1 MRIFYTVCITL
12 VIALTIVTINIRR
25 ESTNFYG
32 IAETKEMIIN
42 SEFGVEIKDMRV
54 TPGQLVKAG
63 DTLMEMRSPEI
74 DLKISEYTHLIK
86 EMETRSKTQVN
97 LSKSEI
103 RQLKI
108 ENEARFIEI
117 LSELQQ
123 LQSQYEINRKLMRQL
138 RSINTEE
145 SGTSDSNPTLIRI
158 QNLKN
163 ELSRINKQNAI
174 IDENLHSQISFGV
187 DPLLDMLKQ
196 YQDQLRLYNEL
207 KQKLFIIAPND
218 GIIGAIHYRK
228 GEMVPAFDSIATLH
242 SKSPS
247 FVLGYIHENIY
258 SSVSLGQKVLV
269 HSITDK
275 KNVVEGEVI
284 GVGTRIVEYPIR
296 LRTVQ
301 DYLMWG
307 REVTVK
313 LPPDNNFL
321 LGEKVRISLEDRPKR
336 SLKNLLGGASTI
348 HAATRKDSCNT
359 MTLPAI
365 RNISWL
371 NDIRPSVGIEASGVL
386 YLPDI
391 QKYCLISDES
401 SNLFLIDSNGVINR
415 EIQIEGLGEISDMEG
430 ITAGDD
436 GYIYIVCSQN
446 PTKKGNLPD
455 KRKRLIRLNRKGE
468 EFSLAGDIKLIDAL
482 AEAAK
487 KTGPKARWTDLIKVD
502 FVRRTPDIEGIAFK
516 DNSLF
521 FSFKAPLVNDSSAII
536 RINNVNSIF
545 EKGTINAADVSLW
558 KFLHLKDDSSGLVY
572 QISDIQFDKNNLYI
586 LSNATISSN
595 DIEIASGRLWVLT
608 EGDQLKVL
616 ENYHSLKPEGIAF
629 SNQSIL
635 ITFDN
640 GSDKLS
646 QFTTFKRP
654 L

>member
-1 MRIFYTVCITL
+1 MKIFYTVCICL

-32 IAETKEMIIN
+32 IAETKEMVIN
-42 SEFGVEIKDMRV
+42 AEFGVEIKEMRV
-54 TPGQLVKAG
+54 TPGQSVKAG

-74 DLKISEYTHLIK
+74 DLKISEYSHLIN
-86 EMETRSKTQVN
+86 EMETRSKTQAN

-103 RQLKI
+103 RQTKT

-117 LSELQQ
+117 LSELQE
-123 LQSQYEINRKLMRQL
+123 LQSQYEINRKLMKQL
-138 RSINTEE
+138 RSINTEDH
-145 SGTSDSNPTLIRI
+145 GTSDSNPTLIRI
-158 QNLKN
+158 QNLKK
-163 ELSRINKQNAI
+163 ELSRINKSNSI
-174 IDENLHSQISFGV
+174 IDENLRSQISFGV
-187 DPLLDMLKQ
+187 DPLKEMLKQ

-218 GIIGAIHYRK
+218 GIIGAIHYKK

-247 FVLGYIHENIY
+247 FILGYIHENIY
-258 SSVSLGQKVLV
+258 SSVALGQKVLV

-275 KNVVEGEVI
+275 KNAIEGEVI

-296 LRTVQ
+296 LRAVQ

-307 REVTVK
+307 REVTIK
-313 LPPDNNFL
+313 LPPNNSFL
-321 LGEKVRISLEDRPKR
+321 LGEKVRISLEDRPER
-336 SLKNLLGGASTI
+336 NLTEVLGFSATI
-348 HAATRKDSCNT
+348 HAATRKDST
-359 MTLPAI
+359 KAVSLPAI
-365 RNISWL
+365 RNISWF
-371 NDIRPSVGIEASGVL
+371 NDTKSSVGIEASGVQ
-386 YLPDI
+386 YLADI

-401 SNLFLIDSNGVINR
+401 SNLFLMDSNGVINR
-415 EIQIEGLGEISDMEG
+415 EIQIDGLGKISDMEG

-446 PTKKGNLPD
+446 PTKKGKLPD
-455 KRKRLIRLNRKGE
+455 KRKRLIRLSRKGE
-468 EFSLAGDIKLIDAL
+468 DFSLSGEIKFVDAL

-487 KTGPKARWTDLIKVD
+487 KAGPKASWVDLIKVD
-502 FVRRTPDIEGIAFK
+502 SVRRTPDVEGIAFK

-521 FSFKAPLVNDSSAII
+521 ISFKAPLVKDSSAIL
-536 RINNVNSIF
+536 RINNAKSIF
-545 EKGTINAADVSLW
+545 EKGTINAADVCIW
-558 KFLHLKDDSSGLVY
+558 KLLHLKDDNSGLIY
-572 QISDIQFDKNNLYI
+572 QISDILFDNNNLYI

-595 DIEIASGRLWVLT
+595 DTEVASGRLWILT
-608 EGDQLKVL
+608 EGNHLKII
-616 ENYHSLKPEGIAF
+616 ENYHSLKPEGIT
-629 SNQSIL
+629 SNNQSIL

-646 QFTTFKRP
+646 QFTTLKRS

>member
-1 MRIFYTVCITL
+1 MKIFYTVISCL

-32 IAETKEMIIN
+32 IAETKEMVIN
-42 SEFGVEIKDMRV
+42 AEFGVEIKDMRV
-54 TPGQLVKAG
+54 TPGQSVKTG

-74 DLKISEYTHLIK
+74 DLKISEYSHLIN

-108 ENEARFIEI
+108 QNEARFIEI
-117 LSELQQ
+117 LSELQE
-123 LQSQYEINRKLMRQL
+123 LQSQYEINRKLMKQL

-145 SGTSDSNPTLIRI
+145 HGASDSNPTLIRI

-163 ELSRINKQNAI
+163 ELARINKQNAI

-187 DPLLDMLKQ
+187 DPLQEMLKQ
-196 YQDQLRLYNEL
+196 YHDQLRLYNEL

-218 GIIGAIHYRK
+218 GVIGVIHYRK
-228 GEMVPAFDSIATLH
+228 GEMVPAFDTIATLH

-247 FVLGYIHENIY
+247 FILGYIHENIY
-258 SSVSLGQKVLV
+258 SSVTLGQKVLV

-275 KNVVEGEVI
+275 KNVVQGEVI

-296 LRTVQ
+296 LRPVQ
-301 DYLMWG
+301 EYLMWG
-307 REVTVK
+307 REVTIK

-321 LGEKVRISLEDRPKR
+321 LGEKVLISLEDRPR
-336 SLKNLLGGASTI
+336 RGLKKLLGFSGST
-348 HAATRKDSCNT
+348 HAATRKDST
-359 MTLPAI
+359 VSVSPTAI
-365 RNISWL
+365 RNICWF
-371 NDIRPSVGIEASGVL
+371 NDIRPSIGIEASGVQ

-391 QKYCLISDES
+391 QKFCLISDES
-401 SNLFLIDSNGVINR
+401 ENLFLMDSNGVIHR
-415 EIQIEGLGEISDMEG
+415 EIQIDGLGEISDMEG

-446 PTKKGNLPD
+446 PTKKGKLPD
-455 KRKRLIRLNRKGE
+455 KRKRLIRLSRKGE
-468 EFSLAGDIKLIDAL
+468 VFSLSGEIKLIDAL
-482 AEAAK
+482 VKAATK
-487 KTGPKARWTDLIKVD
+487 ADPKAGWTDLIKVD
-502 FVRRTPDIEGIAFK
+502 VVKRTPDIEGIAFK

-521 FSFKAPLVNDSSAII
+521 LGFKAPLINDSSAIL
-536 RINNVNSIF
+536 RINNARSIF
-545 EKGTINAADVSLW
+545 EKSTINPADISLW
-558 KFLHLKDDSSGLVY
+558 KLLPLKDDSSGLIY
-572 QISDIQFDKNNLYI
+572 QISDIQFDNDNLYI

-595 DIEIASGRLWVLT
+595 DIEVSSGRLWVLT
-608 EGDQLKVL
+608 KDNHLKVL
-616 ENYHSLKPEGIAF
+616 ENYHSLKPEGITF

-646 QFTTFKRP
+646 QFTTLKRS